1 MKIVLLIALLAGT
14 FVSTSCSTPAY
25 SPTERHNLIA
35 RDMSYDLRQAT
46 DDWDYVL
53 LLRPPSRLTL
63 WDVR

>member
-1 MKIVLLIALLAGT
+1 MKIVLLIALLAGA
-14 FVSTSCSTPAY
+14 FVSTGCSTPAY

-35 RDMSYDLRQAT
+35 RDMNYDLRQAT

-53 LLRPPSRLTL
+53 LFRPPSRLTL